1 MAGPLVQSAP
11 FFPGPTTERPRSG
24 RRRLIVGLAIAGGSG
39 LAMLVTVAIVAMF
52 ANAASSCP
60 PKDFPVYPGAQQTD
74 FIYTV
79 SPGSSDCTAGWEAD
93 AGAEQVTAFYGSAM
107 TSGIW
112 QLVSKDEQLGEW
124 LFERRGDSS
133 TVGMIRFLTHGQ
145 QTRIEMEVMTGQ
157 PPPRR
162 TVTPPPQAGR

>member
-1 MAGPLVQSAP
+1 MAGQLVQSAP

-39 LAMLVTVAIVAMF
+39 LAMLVIVALVVMF
-52 ANAASSCP
+52 VTAASSCP

-74 FIYTV
+74 FNYTI

-93 AGAEQVTAFYGSAM
+93 AGAEQVTAFYSSAVS
-107 TSGIW
+107 SGLW
-112 QLVSKDEQLGEW
+112 QLVSKDEQSGVW
-124 LFERRGDSS
+124 SFERRDDSS

-145 QTRIEMEVMTGQ
+145 QTRIKMEVMTGQ
-157 PPPRR
+157 PPA
-162 TVTPPPQAGR
+162 AGQ

>member
-1 MAGPLVQSAP
+1 MAGQLTQSAP

-24 RRRLIVGLAIAGGSG
+24 RRRLIVGVAIAGGSA
-39 LAMLVTVAIVAMF
+39 LAMLVVVALVVIF
-52 ANAASSCP
+52 GNAASNCP

-74 FIYTV
+74 FNYRL

-93 AGAEQVTAFYGSAM
+93 AGAEQVTAFYSSALP
-107 TSGIW
+107 SGLW
-112 QLVSKDEQLGEW
+112 QLVSKDEQSGEW
-124 LFERRGDSS
+124 SFERRDDPS

-157 PPPRR
+157 PPAAR
-162 TVTPPPQAGR
+162 Q